1 MAELTERHPTLNLLA
16 REALAATMV
25 LEVSEAN
32 HPAWLRLQH
41 VTVGPTVGSRDCPD
55 SALQPTPTLSR

>member
-25 LEVSEAN
+25 LEA
-32 HPAWLRLQH
+32 
-41 VTVGPTVGSRDCPD
+41 TVILITEF
-55 SALQPTPTLSR
+55 PTLQAALVAEGRECVLVGERS